1 MENVMSLIDKVKPWS
16 FSRIKSFEQCPKKFY
31 HLKIAKD
38 FREPETDA
46 MLYGTA
52 VHLAAEEYIRDGT
65 PIPAKFDYVK
75 PVLDS
80 LMRFKGE
87 FLCEYEM
94 GLTEDLE
101 ACGFK
106 ADDVWY
112 RGIADL
118 VILNREEKTAYVI
131 DYKTSKNTRYA
142 DKGQLELMALATFKH
157 FPEVETVKG
166 GLLFVVCEELIKDT
180 YEKKDAP
187 ELWAKWLG
195 DYKRMEK
202 AFEKDVWN
210 ANQSGLC
217 RRHCIVTECV
227 HNGRN

>member
-1 MENVMSLIDKVKPWS
+1 MSKASPWS

-31 HLKIAKD
+31 HLKVSKD
-38 FREPETDA
+38 FKEPETTA

-65 PIPAKFDYVK
+65 PVPAKFGYVK

-80 LMRFKGE
+80 LMKFEGE

-118 VILNREEKTAYVI
+118 VILNKEEKTAYVI

-166 GLLFVVCEELIKDT
+166 GLLFVVCEELIKDE
-180 YEKKDAP
+180 YKKEDSP
-187 ELWAKWLG
+187 KLWAKWLG

-202 AFEKDVWN
+202 AFEADVWN
-210 ANQSGLC
+210 AHQSGLC
-217 RRHCIVTECV
+217 RNHCIVTECV